1 MSEQISLEEYFQKI
15 VELHGDGCFV
25 LLKLED
31 GKFNLLGA
39 STDTQHLKEII
50 SYKDNEVPSYLG

>member
-1 MSEQISLEEYFQKI
+1 MTEQITLEEYFQKI

-25 LLKLED
+25 LFKLED

-39 STDTQHLKEII
+39 STNTQHLKEII
-50 SYKDNEVPSYLG
+50 SYKDMEIPNYLG